1 MHQSD
6 PSQGELSFE
15 LLAEIAVGATARIEL
30 CRVVDGRMRGELV
43 AVKRLH
49 PHIAD
54 DPQFVDMFR
63 DEVWMTAALK
73 HQHVVEV
80 VGWGQDARGPWLAV
94 EFVRGVS
101 LQRLMK
107 TVFET
112 GERFTERMI
121 VYLARSISDG
131 LAEAHALRSA
141 EGVHLN
147 LVHRDLTPGNV
158 LLGFDGQVKIADFGL
173 AKAKQRLTNTLTGLL
188 KGQPQYMSPEQVQN
202 TPLDGRSDVFA
213 LGVMLF
219 ELFTGR
225 RPWNASTDLDA
236 MRAITSE
243 EPADL
248 HSLRPKIDRALVD
261 VVHRCLEK
269 APEKRFQSALEL
281 RDRFQQWLDAHG
293 YRSENH
299 LTLARFV
306 RRNAMRQM
314 RWFERATAGEFA
326 DEARA
331 QHAQQVLSQPVR
343 PVTGAG
349 PASPAALNEESTRDE
364 RPSAR
369 RAVPNPRAEAKTRTI
384 ANGKGLDD
392 AKTLENDDE
401 DIDWGEDGP
410 TLVHKSKEAR
420 EMIQRARK
428 KAGVEGV
435 ARASRRQRLP
445 SVAEHTTKRRR
456 LRRPIP
462 QVYDDTIEDEDSS
475 EIATRVGKK
484 AEVAAALAEHAVT
497 LEEEDPDADATV
509 QLDAAGAK
517 ARELLQKEG
526 ALGTLAPPDPDVPPL
541 PPGSEQELASQ
552 VPPKRRAPP
561 ARPGPPQVTDT
572 AATRPLSLEEGERI
586 SQVPS
591 LRSRPSRPVA
601 HTVPISPADIEL
613 EMDPVIGALPA
624 PRFPSDPSFTGEVLS
639 TDFGAEALRLSN
651 LAKQAAEDAKQAA
664 ELAAAAK
671 RAAALS
677 GEASMLAATGK
688 QHRALVQLREAQTLA
703 EKVRRGEVPE
713 GEWDTSFVEIEVPP
727 FRQDYL
733 GVLASRLRTREG
745 VMMAAL
751 ALAALVLLLLLLI
764 VIIW

>member
-30 CRVVDGRMRGELV
+30 CRVVEGRMGGELV

-112 GERFTERMI
+112 GEQFTERMI
-121 VYLARSISDG
+121 VYLARSMCDG
-131 LAEAHALRSA
+131 LAEAHALRST

-158 LLGFDGQVKIADFGL
+158 LLGFDGQIKITDFGL

-202 TPLDGRSDVFA
+202 VPLDGRSDVFA

-248 HSLRPKIDRALVD
+248 QSLRPKIDKALVE

-269 APEKRFQSALEL
+269 APENRFQSALEL

-343 PVTGAG
+343 PVTPAG
-349 PASPAALNEESTRDE
+349 PASGAVVKEEHTRDE
-364 RPSAR
+364 RPSSR
-369 RAVPNPRAEAKTRTI
+369 RAVPNPRAEAKTRTL
-384 ANGKGLDD
+384 ADGGGVEDS
-392 AKTLENDDE
+392 KTLEDGKLSDP
-401 DIDWGEDGP
+401 DSIDWGEDGP
-410 TLVHKSKEAR
+410 TLVHKSNEAR

-428 KAGVEGV
+428 KAGVDGV

-456 LRRPIP
+456 LRRPVP
-462 QVYDDTIEDEDSS
+462 QIYDDTIDDEDSS

-484 AEVAAALAEHAVT
+484 AEVAAALDQAT
-497 LEEEDPDADATV
+497 LDDEDADADATV
-509 QLDAAGAK
+509 QLDTAGAK
-517 ARELLQKEG
+517 ARELLQNER

-541 PPGSEQELASQ
+541 PPGSDTPRS
-552 VPPKRRAPP
+552 PKRPPARRSAP
-561 ARPGPPQVTDT
+561 ARPGPPAVTDT
-572 AATRPLSLEEGERI
+572 AATRPLSLEDGERI
-586 SQVPS
+586 SQAPN
-591 LRSRPSRPVA
+591 LHSRPVA
-601 HTVPISPADIEL
+601 HTRQMSNADAEID
-613 EMDPVIGALPA
+613 MDPIIGALPA

-639 TDFGAEALRLSN
+639 TDFGAEALRISG
-651 LAKQAAEDAKQAA
+651 LAKRAAADAQKAA
-664 ELAAAAK
+664 ELAAVAK
-671 RAAALS
+671 RAASLS
-677 GEASMLAATGK
+677 GEASMLAASGK
-688 QHRALVQLREAQTLA
+688 QHSALVQLREAQSLA
-703 EKVRRGEVPE
+703 EKVRKGEVPD
-713 GEWDTSFVEIEVPP
+713 GDWDTSFVAIEVPR
-727 FRQDYL
+727 FREDHL
-733 GVLASRLRTREG
+733 GMLASRLRTREG
-745 VMMAAL
+745 VML
-751 ALAALVLLLLLLI
+751 AVLVLAAFVLLLMLL
-764 VIIW
+764 VAIIW